1 MKMAKQICQSL
12 SKSTA
17 GQHHGC
23 TPSFNLR
30 KSQVES
36 YLKQLR
42 EGREEPELSTKLL
55 RVVPERKTRV
65 LSSTSIWKMHFTMVE
80 SSDRHTH
87 GSCVPNEVPWSS
99 CANRSGCQP
108 SKRVECPKDPE
119 GSNQQTNGMAGE
131 KQHWRLWGNHSFK
144 VSSAPHP
151 SFLWMEDEKLV
162 QLIHKV
168 LDNFP
173 SSSLNYKSPESPSF
187 QLSWEP

>member
-1 MKMAKQICQSL
+1 MVEMACSEIIFNISIFCGYENGKTNLKSL

-30 KSQVES
+30 KIQVES

-55 RVVPERKTRV
+55 RVVPERKTRA
-65 LSSTSIWKMHFTMVE
+65 LSSTSIWKMHLTMVE

-87 GSCVPNEVPWSS
+87 GSCVPWST

-108 SKRVECPKDPE
+108 SKSIECPKDPE
-119 GSNQQTNGMAGE
+119 GSNQQTNGMAEE
-131 KQHWRLWGNHSFK
+131 KQH
-144 VSSAPHP
+144 
-151 SFLWMEDEKLV
+151 
-162 QLIHKV
+162 
-168 LDNFP
+168 
-173 SSSLNYKSPESPSF
+173 
-187 QLSWEP
+187 